1 MRKRAGFTFE
11 TGFFVVVS
19 VNVGEQAV
27 EGLMEMFQII
37 GVILLPVMCVFQN
50 NRFSFCVRLSLSV
63 SLSVCLSLCVPL
75 SVSVCLSLS
84 LSLAHCSL
92 PPLRV
97 SLCVLLVSMLF
108 PQE

>member
-1 MRKRAGFTFE
+1 
-11 TGFFVVVS
+11 
-19 VNVGEQAV
+19 
-27 EGLMEMFQII
+27 MEMFQII

-50 NRFSFCVRLSLSV
+50 NRFSFCVSLSLSV
-63 SLSVCLSLCVPL
+63 SLSVCLSASLSLSL
-75 SVSVCLSLS
+75 SVCHS

-108 PQE
+108 PQER